1 MAKIPVSF
9 RLEPPI
15 ERLLKE
21 AVSRSGKRQSEYLEA
36 MTIAHLTG
44 DKLDAMSD
52 ELTATKREVSRLRG
66 DLLRMMEA
74 VFIASGFKPEDAQS
88 MAVELR
94 ERPTAQQ

>member
-1 MAKIPVSF
+1 MAKKNVSF
-9 RLEPPI
+9 RLEPSI
-15 ERLLKE
+15 LRLLEE
-21 AVSRSGKRQSEYLEA
+21 AVSRSGENQSKFLEA
-36 MTIAHLTG
+36 IVIAHLRG

-94 ERPTAQQ
+94 ERPTAQ

>member
-21 AVSRSGKRQSEYLEA
+21 AVSRSGKKQSEYLEA

-44 DKLDAMSD
+44 DKLDCLRIQSRGRSI
-52 ELTATKREVSRLRG
+52 TGRRTPRETDS
-66 DLLRMMEA
+66 
-74 VFIASGFKPEDAQS
+74 
-88 MAVELR
+88 
-94 ERPTAQQ
+94 PTI